1 MIAPVL
7 CLLLLLLQVLP
18 SVNALGEP
26 ANATPA
32 GPAKAAVAEPAPQ
45 SPVEPP
51 KRTRVTCAQYRANV
65 EKSAKHAVFDTRLKS
80 GSWGKVPR
88 ELRKLPRKSKLCGA
102 DSMGQAVIA
111 SPLFGAALE
120 SFYTPLFEKVGF
132 RPLECKIELGRTQC
146 TCKRHR
152 DIGIVITDQQSE
164 AFVLTVIKR

>member
-65 EKSAKHAVFDTRLKS
+65 EKSAKHAVPRDS
-80 GSWGKVPR
+80 SSAGSSSQRSACSRWQGGCCPPR
-88 ELRKLPRKSKLCGA
+88 TIAR
-102 DSMGQAVIA
+102 AV
-111 SPLFGAALE
+111 LL
-120 SFYTPLFEKVGF
+120 V
-132 RPLECKIELGRTQC
+132 RC
-146 TCKRHR
+146 
-152 DIGIVITDQQSE
+152 
-164 AFVLTVIKR
+164 